1 MTGELPVVN
10 EVAAAPKAPA
20 PMMGEALSL
29 YRMLVRLSHAELDT
43 AAVLKLY
50 GWGTSHEGRGAP
62 GWRLGG
68 PFARRG
74 GMLQGEPSPQGG
86 PMKSVAQLLKI
97 KGTRV
102 YSIPPGASVL
112 ECLKL
117 FADKRIGAALVMER
131 DRLLGIFTERDYARK
146 VALQGKS
153 SKDVRVQDVMT
164 ADVLWV
170 GPERTNEEC
179 MALMTEK
186 RIRHLPVMENG
197 KVIGII
203 SIGDL
208 VKDIIA
214 EQQFVIE
221 HLERYIMGGP

>member
-1 MTGELPVVN
+1 
-10 EVAAAPKAPA
+10 
-20 PMMGEALSL
+20 
-29 YRMLVRLSHAELDT
+29 
-43 AAVLKLY
+43 
-50 GWGTSHEGRGAP
+50 
-62 GWRLGG
+62 
-68 PFARRG
+68 
-74 GMLQGEPSPQGG
+74 
-86 PMKSVAQLLKI
+86 MKSVAQLLKV
-97 KGTRV
+97 KGNTV
-102 YSIPPGASVL
+102 YTIGPDATVL
-112 ECLKL
+112 DALRL
-117 FADKRIGAALVMER
+117 FADKGIGAALVMEG

-153 SKDVRVQDVMT
+153 AKDVKVREVMST
-164 ADVLWV
+164 DVLCV

-186 RIRHLPVMENG
+186 RIRHLPVVDNG

-221 HLERYIMGGP
+221 NLERYIMGER